1 MRPAKLKILVLV
13 YHHLSHVRSLTITT
27 FNILAPLHRTMTPD
41 NNRESEREDWWRP
54 RAVGVANYIKQQFS
68 ESDIILLQ
76 EWWFDDE
83 FSAIFD
89 TALGDNFERI
99 AERRPGPKGEN
110 EEECTPRDDGMC
122 CLIRRMGRLEL
133 IQSTSVQTGPQRI
146 AQIVHCRERIKTTN
160 PNNEATKTT
169 PRDVFLANAH
179 LSYPGLPD
187 PVIND
192 KRQESEVSIILSAL
206 CKAGIAWSANPNN
219 DRLEAICGD
228 FNSDSTGLASLLVES
243 RGYANCA
250 SAYAEQNLHS
260 GVGGMM
266 NVGVTHKDHLGRS
279 VSVDH
284 IFVRS
289 ARGEGVSGPENS
301 RRKDGSSFYALA
313 LGFLDTKGTRVL
325 NVERGNIHLEG
336 QAVLSDH
343 RPVTA
348 KIAWPPPPKTHT
360 TKAGH
365 DFTSWEDMYADAT
378 MPLDPLEPA

>member
-1 MRPAKLKILVLV
+1 
-13 YHHLSHVRSLTITT
+13 
-27 FNILAPLHRTMTPD
+27 MTPA

-68 ESDIILLQ
+68 DSDIILLQ

-89 TALGDNFERI
+89 TTLGDNFERI
-99 AERRPGPKGEN
+99 AERRPGPGPGPNGDKDEDD
-110 EEECTPRDDGMC
+110 CPPRDDGMC
-122 CLIRRMGRLEL
+122 CLVRKTGRLEL
-133 IQSTSVQTGPQRI
+133 VKSTSVLTGPQRI
-146 AQIVHCRERIKTTN
+146 AQIVHCRERRKTTT
-160 PNNEATKTT
+160 NEATAT
-169 PRDVFLANAH
+169 PRDVFLANSH
-179 LSYPGLPD
+179 LSYPGHPD
-187 PVIND
+187 PIVND

-206 CKAGIAWSANPNN
+206 CQAGIQWSANPNN

-266 NVGVTHKDHLGRS
+266 NVGITHKDHLGRS

-284 IFVRS
+284 IFVRV
-289 ARGEGVSGPENS
+289 ARDEGVAGPENS

-313 LGFLDTKGTRVL
+313 LGLLDTRGTRIL

-336 QAVLSDH
+336 KAVLSDH

-348 KIAWPPPPKTHT
+348 KIVWPPPPSSKMNTA
-360 TKAGH
+360 KVGNN
-365 DFTSWEDMYADAT
+365 FTSWEDMFA
-378 MPLDPLEPA
+378 E

>member
-1 MRPAKLKILVLV
+1 
-13 YHHLSHVRSLTITT
+13 
-27 FNILAPLHRTMTPD
+27 MTPD

-54 RAVGVANYIKQQFS
+54 RAVKVANYIKQQFS
-68 ESDIILLQ
+68 DSDIILLQ

-89 TALGDNFERI
+89 TTLGDNFERI
-99 AERRPGPKGEN
+99 AERRGVK
-110 EEECTPRDDGMC
+110 EEEDCPPRRDDGMC
-122 CLIRRMGRLEL
+122 CLILRKGRLEL
-133 IQSTSVQTGPQRI
+133 VKSTSVLTGPQRI
-146 AQIVHCRERIKTTN
+146 AQIVHCRERIKKTN
-160 PNNEATKTT
+160 IEASTT

-179 LSYPGLPD
+179 LSYPGHPD
-187 PVIND
+187 PIVND

-206 CKAGIAWSANPNN
+206 CKAGISWSANPNN

-266 NVGVTHKDHLGRS
+266 NVGITHKDHLGRS

-289 ARGEGVSGPENS
+289 ARGEGVAGPENS

-325 NVERGNIHLEG
+325 NVDRGNINLEG
-336 QAVLSDH
+336 HAVLSDH

-348 KIAWPPPPKTHT
+348 KIAWPSPPSQEESAKV
-360 TKAGH
+360 GI
-365 DFTSWEDMYADAT
+365 TSWEDMFAEY
-378 MPLDPLEPA
+378 